1 MKRATVL
8 MLAGL
13 LGIAGAIGT
22 AKVVANEKADVKFQV
37 EERKPQNL
45 DSSSVVAKRDNKNV
59 PNEAKTLR
67 EEMIAL
73 HNEIKSLHSQKQP
86 TENDHK
92 EEQIRNRLIQLL
104 EQQKSANQMSK
115 ENTEALDKVIT
126 VLKK

>member
-1 MKRATVL
+1 MT
-8 MLAGL
+8 
-13 LGIAGAIGT
+13 
-22 AKVVANEKADVKFQV
+22 
-37 EERKPQNL
+37 
-45 DSSSVVAKRDNKNV
+45 KRDNKNV
-59 PNEAKTLR
+59 PNEAKALH

-86 TENDHK
+86 PENDHK

-115 ENTEALDKVIT
+115 ENMEALDKVIT